1 MEQGALAEAL
11 HEVIAQLAKEEELE
25 AWGVCVGWGGGGSW
39 VVSVKKDSAT
49 VARYQH
55 YTDITDEFRP
65 FPSLHPPT
73 NTTPATDLRGIP

>member
-55 YTDITDEFRP
+55 
-65 FPSLHPPT
+65 
-73 NTTPATDLRGIP
+73 